1 MVLFFGF
8 LGFYFFF
15 ISLKD
20 QINLEKLLLYI
31 SLGVL
36 LSIIYILSILAIKQ
50 CLQRRNL
57 LRKIETLHEFE
68 EAHDFD
74 NAVVPN
80 RILSQKAAQAAA
92 HDTNNTS
99 LIIDQNLNNY
109 EIEKQLMN
117 ANNYHTL
124 NYNKNSNN
132 NLHHHNSNN
141 INSHTLRASNQFQ
154 DMHNEL
160 ENFENFKLITR
171 NGSTKIVNGTNDDIS
186 EYEIPIIRYNDRVM
200 QQYSHY

>member
-1 MVLFFGF
+1 MYFEF
-8 LGFYFFF
+8 LLKKF
-15 ISLKD
+15 SQKD

-80 RILSQKAAQAAA
+80 RILSHKAAQAAT
-92 HDTNNTS
+92 HDTNTTS

-109 EIEKQLMN
+109 ENEKQLMN
-117 ANNYHTL
+117 ANSYHTL
-124 NYNKNSNN
+124 NYNNN
-132 NLHHHNSNN
+132 NNNHHHNYNHNHHLNNN
-141 INSHTLRASNQFQ
+141 INSNTLRASNQFQ
-154 DMHNEL
+154 DMHSEL
-160 ENFENFKLITR
+160 DNFENFKLITR